1 MAEEFEPKILG
12 ILCNWCTYAGADL
25 AGTSRIQYPPNVRVV
40 RVMCTGRIDPSF
52 VLEAFSLGADA
63 VLISGCH
70 IGDCHYIAGNYK
82 ARRRIALTRK
92 VLEEYGIDPRRLKMT
107 FVSAS
112 EGALWGEVVK
122 DMVKTIK
129 HLGPTP
135 VQMKA
140 DMHTAAPGAHGAADD
155 DLAEI
160 AKVSAGKKLEAAP
173 VQKKA

>member
-52 VLEAFSLGADA
+52 VMEAFSLGADA

-70 IGDCHYIAGNYK
+70 IGDCHYIAGNFK

-92 VLEEYGIDPRRLKMT
+92 LLQEYGIDPRRLKMT

-122 DMVKTIK
+122 DMVNTIK
-129 HLGPTP
+129 KLGPTP
-135 VQMKA
+135 VQKKSDLHA
-140 DMHTAAPGAHGAADD
+140 GAGAAHAADD

-160 AKVSAGKKLEAAP
+160 AKFSAGKKLEAAP
-173 VQKKA
+173 IQKKA

>member
-1 MAEEFEPKILG
+1 MADEFEPKILG

-40 RVMCTGRIDPSF
+40 RVMCTGRIDPAF
-52 VLEAFSLGADA
+52 ILEAFSLGADA
-63 VLISGCH
+63 VLVSGCH
-70 IGDCHYIAGNYK
+70 IGDCHYIAGNFK

-92 VLEEYGIDPRRLKMT
+92 VLEQYGIDPRRLKMT

-112 EGALWGEVVK
+112 EGALWAEVVK
-122 DMVKTIK
+122 DMVNTIK
-129 HLGPTP
+129 KLGPSN
-135 VQMKA
+135 VQKKTRMAEVGHAAATA
-140 DMHTAAPGAHGAADD
+140 DE

-173 VQKKA
+173 VQKK